1 MSGVC
6 AEVTK
11 LELLGYIKHHT
22 PRLALGLLTNFSLQ
36 LEKATSLLVAGVYAL
51 QSTADCTHYRLEALQ
66 RTQ

>member
-11 LELLGYIKHHT
+11 LELLGCIEHHT
-22 PRLALGLLTNFSLQ
+22 PRRSAWPTDQAL
-36 LEKATSLLVAGVYAL
+36 YAL

-66 RTQ
+66 PTQ